1 MYNMYRP
8 LPYLDFTS
16 ELLYFRGGMLRVHSA
31 LYEYAFTSTASNIY
45 PWINIVNV
53 FFVCLFVCLF
63 FYLRF
68 FFFFFGGGRVVFFLF
83 ILFYFIFFHRKRFYS
98 WNRSHTR
105 YSKQTFKTSGSCQ
118 IINTKLQNLRN
129 QRHLSLSIHATTLL
143 EHRLNYH

>member
-53 FFVCLFVCLF
+53 FFVCLFVCF
-63 FYLRF
+63 FTFGFLGGF
-68 FFFFFGGGRVVFFLF
+68 FLYFFLF
-83 ILFYFIFFHRKRFYS
+83 ILFYFFSQKEILF
-98 WNRSHTR
+98 
-105 YSKQTFKTSGSCQ
+105 
-118 IINTKLQNLRN
+118 
-129 QRHLSLSIHATTLL
+129 L
-143 EHRLNYH
+143 EQKPHKVL